1 MATYTQELS
10 NEYSFPHI
18 LLYAKLKDGVQYAWQ
33 LYPENGYV
41 MYDTTDE
48 TTELQ
53 EDPETG
59 EMIEV
64 PVTYYY
70 TDVSLPL
77 RYDFNN
83 FPWVAV
89 LRSSVDENYIFGLPN
104 DNHETV

>member
-1 MATYTQELS
+1 MAVYTVEVAT
-10 NEYSFPHI
+10 EYSFPNI
-18 LLYAKLKDGVQYAWQ
+18 TVYKKLKDGVQYAWRIN
-33 LYPENGYV
+33 PNEGYV
-41 MYDTTDE
+41 MYDTRDE
-48 TTELQ
+48 TTEPR

-59 EMIEV
+59 EIIEV

-70 TDVSLPL
+70 TVASLPL
-77 RYDFNN
+77 RYDFDN